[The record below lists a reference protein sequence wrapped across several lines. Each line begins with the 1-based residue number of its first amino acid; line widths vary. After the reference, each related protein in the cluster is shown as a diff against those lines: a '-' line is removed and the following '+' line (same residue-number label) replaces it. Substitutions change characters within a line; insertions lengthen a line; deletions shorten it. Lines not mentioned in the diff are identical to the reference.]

1 MSTGNLN
8 FIIFMNYSSPSSP
21 AIQIDTEFRTLSQAL
36 RDGLFTSKP
45 IPLYYYVRFKK
56 VEPFY
61 PSNSCWNET
70 AVILEITGPQ
80 GDGVALDAWVDE
92 VVTPALLQ
100 AGGTIG
106 LHFGE
111 LLIT

>member
-1 MSTGNLN
+1 MHCFPPLN
-8 FIIFMNYSSPSSP
+8 P
-21 AIQIDTEFRTLSQAL
+21 AIQIDTELRTLLKAL
-36 RDGLFTSKP
+36 SDGLFTSKP
-45 IPLYYYVRFKK
+45 IPLYYYVRFKQ
-56 VEPFY
+56 VEPFV

-80 GDGVALDAWVDE
+80 GDGVALDAWVDQ

-111 LLIT
+111 LLIN